1 MLGNGFGAD
10 SVAVGVVFHVGVI
23 GLVALGNLVVARR
36 GANAIGWLLVGGGFV
51 FVVDDV
57 LRMYGTIAQTAH
69 LSGRDI
75 ALALEDFM
83 FVPAVGLMLI
93 FVGLLFPTGR
103 LLSRR
108 WRWVAWGSAA
118 AIVLA
123 YVSNSLAVSPTD
135 YGVAGATNPL
145 RPSGLVVRVLTGFAS
160 ASWLLLPIVTL
171 SAVVAMVL
179 RYRQG
184 DNEVRHQI
192 RIVMCATVL
201 FAASFAVYATT
212 ASSSGYHASAQR
224 IAADTWQAAITILV
238 AAGRANSSLH
248 RSVPAKW
255 QATGCP

>member
-1 MLGNGFGAD
+1 MRQNTRRVASAAAVLAISVEIVFLVWIVLKGPHMLGNGFGAD

-108 WRWVAWGSAA
+108 WRWVAWGLSRRDCPRIRVELVGGLSNRLRSRRSYQPASAVRTRRSCSHRLRLCVVA
-118 AIVLA
+118 APA
-123 YVSNSLAVSPTD
+123 D
-135 YGVAGATNPL
+135 RDPL
-145 RPSGLVVRVLTGFAS
+145 RCRRDGPPLSPGRQRGAAPNSYRHVRNRS
-160 ASWLLLPIVTL
+160 
-171 SAVVAMVL
+171 L
-179 RYRQG
+179 RGELRRLR
-184 DNEVRHQI
+184 DNCQ
-192 RIVMCATVL
+192 
-201 FAASFAVYATT
+201 
-212 ASSSGYHASAQR
+212 
-224 IAADTWQAAITILV
+224 
-238 AAGRANSSLH
+238 
-248 RSVPAKW
+248 
-255 QATGCP
+255 